1 MVWQDMPSVAGN
13 VDVFKND
20 GIYDPQWGR
29 KAYGTGWDY
38 PLSESAR
45 ANYYKEWGEIIDQLK
60 KFPCIV
66 VWVPFNEGWGQFDTE
81 AVVDFT
87 RAQDPTRLINS
98 ASGGNHRYCG
108 DILDSHNY
116 PRPKMLLR
124 SDGRQIDVVGEYGG
138 IGYAVE
144 GHTWNKEGN
153 WGYKGLCEN
162 GDAVLEKYRHYALD
176 YLLPSI
182 SDGIAGAVYT
192 QTTDVE
198 AEVNGIMTYDR
209 EVVKVNEEAL
219 REINLKMQ

>member
-1 MVWQDMPSVAGN
+1 M
-13 VDVFKND
+13 
-20 GIYDPQWGR
+20 
-29 KAYGTGWDY
+29 
-38 PLSESAR
+38 
-45 ANYYKEWGEIIDQLK
+45 
-60 KFPCIV
+60 
-66 VWVPFNEGWGQFDTE
+66 WVPFNEGWGQFDTE

-108 DILDSHNY
+108 DILDSHSY
-116 PRPKMLLR
+116 PRPQMLLR